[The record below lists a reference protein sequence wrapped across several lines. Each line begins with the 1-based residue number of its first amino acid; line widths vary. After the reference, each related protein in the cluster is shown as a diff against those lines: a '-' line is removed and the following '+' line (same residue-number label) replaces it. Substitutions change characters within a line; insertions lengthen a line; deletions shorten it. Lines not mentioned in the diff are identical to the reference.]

1 VEKVCLLG
9 RSIEVKCTDITRKA
23 KACLESNLSRV
34 IKGNKKVVFRYAKN
48 KKKTR
53 ENANL

>member
-1 VEKVCLLG
+1 
-9 RSIEVKCTDITRKA
+9 
-23 KACLESNLSRV
+23 V

>member
-1 VEKVCLLG
+1 M
-9 RSIEVKCTDITRKA
+9 KCTDITRKA